1 MTRPKVYRT
10 RSFSGRAVSI
20 EVEYDG
26 HVKIDRPNDDGEGPV
41 YVLTPRGQATLRQAL
56 RRARRIQRERGVAC

>member
-1 MTRPKVYRT
+1 MTRPKRYQT
-10 RSFSGRAVSI
+10 LSFSGRAVSI

-26 HVKIDRPNDDGEGPV
+26 HVTIDRPNDDGEGPA
-41 YVLTPRGQATLRQAL
+41 YVLTPRGQATLRKAL